1 MGRQA
6 PVRGAMV
13 GVARDRD
20 SELQKL
26 NQFGGPYGSHLQGG

>member
-20 SELQKL
+20 NLVYMEELL
-26 NQFGGPYGSHLQGG
+26 VTR